1 MIQPIVEVQMA
12 SVDAL
17 FNLAVTMVNAAERL
31 TQLAFVVARSML
43 AQAENTALGVLR
55 SSEPG
60 RSIPAQARATEPTQ
74 DTAASNM
81 LQLFDIATSTQAE
94 FNRYAQ
100 TQVDVCKEQVQTFI
114 DQITKNVPA
123 GPEATF
129 SARKSAVETT
139 HSLNET
145 MQKSYEQAVEVA
157 RSDLAAVSSTEKTTR
172 HATGQASPAA
182 RQRCCGT

>member
-1 MIQPIVEVQMA
+1 MIQPVVEVQKA

-43 AQAENTALGVLR
+43 VQAENTAPCVRR
-55 SSEPG
+55 SSEAG
-60 RSIPAQARATEPTQ
+60 RSIVSQARTTEPIQEIQ

-81 LQLFDIATSTQAE
+81 LQLFDIASSAQAE

-100 TQVDVCKEQVQTFI
+100 TQVDACKGQVQTFI
-114 DQITKNVPA
+114 DQIAKNVPA

-139 HSLNET
+139 RSLNDT

-182 RQRCCGT
+182 RQ

>member
-1 MIQPIVEVQMA
+1 MIQPIVEVQKA

-43 AQAENTALGVLR
+43 AQAENIAPCVRR

-60 RSIPAQARATEPTQ
+60 RSIVSQARATEPIQEIQ
-74 DTAASNM
+74 DT

-114 DQITKNVPA
+114 DQITKNVPG

-139 HSLNET
+139 RSLNET

-157 RSDLAAVSSTEKTTR
+157 RSDLAAVYSTGKTTR
-172 HATGQASPAA
+172 HATGQASPVDSH
-182 RQRCCGT
+182 

>member
-1 MIQPIVEVQMA
+1 MIQPIVEVQKA

-43 AQAENTALGVLR
+43 AQAENIAPCVRR
-55 SSEPG
+55 SSDPG
-60 RSIPAQARATEPTQ
+60 RSIVSQARATEPTQ
-74 DTAASNM
+74 DTAGSNM
-81 LQLFDIATSTQAE
+81 LQLFDIASSAQAE

-100 TQVDVCKEQVQTFI
+100 TQVDAYKEQVQTFI
-114 DQITKNVPA
+114 DQITKNVPG

-139 HSLNET
+139 RSLNET

-157 RSDLAAVSSTEKTTR
+157 KSDLAAVSPTAKATR
-172 HATGQASPAA
+172 RATGQASPAA
-182 RQRCCGT
+182 KQ